1 MSAFESLFPLS
12 LSFLDFFPSDVP
24 VLLLT
29 SVIGIKDALAVAG
42 GGGSTGPD
50 TNNKSLH

>member
-1 MSAFESLFPLS
+1 MSAFVSLFPLS
-12 LSFLDFFPSDVP
+12 LSFSDFFPSDVP

-42 GGGSTGPD
+42 VSTGPD